1 MVTGTITKLLTV
13 VHVFVMVTGT
23 ITKMLTRVHIF
34 VMVPDTVNVL
44 HPLLLHELFHE
55 DDLAE
60 HRLNTA

>member
-13 VHVFVMVTGT
+13 VHIFVMVPVT
-23 ITKMLTRVHIF
+23 IN
-34 VMVPDTVNVL
+34 MVPDTVNVL